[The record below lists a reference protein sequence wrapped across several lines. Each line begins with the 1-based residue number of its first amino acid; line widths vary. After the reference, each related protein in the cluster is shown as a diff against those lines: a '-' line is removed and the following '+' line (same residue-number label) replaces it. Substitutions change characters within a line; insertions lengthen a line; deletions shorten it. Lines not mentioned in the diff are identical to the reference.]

1 MVCELY
7 LNKVVMGE
15 KKKSDLQDMVW
26 KHGLDP
32 DSLPCPH
39 AFLLPRSPKT
49 QCGVWKLYQS
59 PHSYSIPCN
68 IYWVPIVYPA
78 EMMNYSYWFS
88 L

>member
-7 LNKVVMGE
+7 LNKVVMGGVGAE
-15 KKKSDLQDMVW
+15 SDLQDMVW

-49 QCGVWKLYQS
+49 QCGVWK
-59 PHSYSIPCN
+59 P
-68 IYWVPIVYPA
+68 
-78 EMMNYSYWFS
+78 
-88 L
+88 